1 MHTRYQPKTAV
12 LLHIYDFREPNW
24 REAVIG
30 VPKAPGRIPAA
41 IAVALETQAELL
53 LVFRE
58 EISFGKE
65 TKDEAEL
72 TQEALFSLIDDLREF
87 TCSFPVLNYFTSDD
101 IRGIMQRI
109 FFMSD
114 EYVARTDDE
123 IRKALPIFKARGIE
137 RVIFVSNSDHISRIA
152 QKVCE
157 LWEGEPL
164 AATATFRPAPA
175 LYSSPQGSMKDVV
188 VIEPP
193 VIVALGPVNPRRLLG
208 LRGKLEAIAEIDEA
222 LKKAGV

>member
-1 MHTRYQPKTAV
+1 MSGRYQPKTAV

-24 REAVIG
+24 REVVIG
-30 VPKAPGRIPAA
+30 TPKAPGRIPAA
-41 IAVALETQAELL
+41 IAVALETQAELIL
-53 LVFRE
+53 AFRE

-65 TKDEAEL
+65 TKNEAEL
-72 TQEALFSLIDDLREF
+72 TRDALFSLIDDLREF
-87 TCSFPVLNYFTSDD
+87 ACSFPVFNHFALGE

-109 FFMSD
+109 FFISD

-137 RVIFVSNSDHISRIA
+137 RAVFVSSADHISRIA

-157 LWEGEPL
+157 LWEGEPIV
-164 AATATFRPAPA
+164 ATATFRPAPA

-193 VIVALGPVNPRRLLG
+193 VVIALGPINPRRLLG
-208 LRGKLEAIAEIDEA
+208 LRGKSKAIADIDEA